1 MLNNMLKY
9 DKAMMLSLKDGDR
22 NISMCFSL
30 RSFLLIKIFFNYFLF
45 WLCVSSLLHSLFSGC
60 GEQGLLWSWYMAFSL
75 LQLLCCRVWAL
86 QQGRSSCGAQP

>member
-30 RSFLLIKIFFNYFLF
+30 RSFLLIKILFNYFFFLAVRVF
-45 WLCVSSLLHSLFSGC
+45 LAAQSFLWLWWAGATLVVVY
-60 GEQGLLWSWYMAFSL
+60 GLLIVAASL
-75 LQLLCCRVWAL
+75 LQSMGPAA
-86 QQGRSSCGAQP
+86 GAQ